1 MKLANKTALITG
13 ASRGIGRQI
22 ALHLSAEGARIALV
36 ARSRDGLEETRR
48 LADPA
53 RTSIFCTDLREP
65 TQIEELGEAVHRDF
79 GEVDILVNAAGV
91 WHDEHHVFRGPHLQD
106 TPVNQIY
113 DVLDVGLRASFLL
126 SRIFLTHMIRQR
138 GGKILQLSCG
148 FAGPREASGWL
159 HYYVIN
165 KAIEALTMGLAAE
178 VRQHEIQVNCI
189 APWFVAS
196 EPALRFFP
204 EESRTALDPKD
215 VAALAVFM
223 LSADADHIS
232 GQIVELRSKLDV
244 G

>member
-1 MKLANKTALITG
+1 MARVGYLHPKVSTASCVLQCLSGHSGRIRYPSRRLYGRHSEQMQRTTRSEIQREPMKLANKTALITG

-178 VRQHEIQVNCI
+178 VRQHEIQ
-189 APWFVAS
+189 
-196 EPALRFFP
+196 
-204 EESRTALDPKD
+204 
-215 VAALAVFM
+215 
-223 LSADADHIS
+223 
-232 GQIVELRSKLDV
+232 
-244 G
+244 

>member
-1 MKLANKTALITG
+1 MNLANKTALITG

-22 ALHLSAEGARIALV
+22 ALRLSAEGARIALV
-36 ARSRDGLEETRR
+36 ARSRDGLEETKR
-48 LADPA
+48 LADPS
-53 RTSIFCTDLREP
+53 RTTIFCADLRE
-65 TQIEELGEAVHRDF
+65 TAEIEGLGKAVHRDL

-91 WHDEHHVFRGPHLQD
+91 WHDEDHAFRGPYLQD
-106 TPVNQIY
+106 TPVSQIC

-126 SRIFLTHMIRQR
+126 SRIFLPDMIRKR

-148 FAGPREASGWL
+148 FAGPHEASGWL
-159 HYYVIN
+159 HYYVTN
-165 KAIEALTMGLAAE
+165 KAIEAFTKGLAAE

-196 EPALRFFP
+196 EPGLRFFP
-204 EESRTALDPKD
+204 AESQTALDPKH
-215 VAALAVFM
+215 VASLAVFM
-223 LSADADHIS
+223 LSTDADHVS